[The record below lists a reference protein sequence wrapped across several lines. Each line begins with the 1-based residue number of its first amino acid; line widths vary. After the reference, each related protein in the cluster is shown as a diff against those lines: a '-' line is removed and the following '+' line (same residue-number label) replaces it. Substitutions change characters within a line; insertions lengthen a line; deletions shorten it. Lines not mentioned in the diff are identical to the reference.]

1 VLGKLELLARA
12 SHEAVEEWLIVVNDD
27 VPRYAIPIYNV
38 RPDEVKYI
46 FLFLLPL
53 VELFLPI
60 WISNQ

>member
-1 VLGKLELLARA
+1 MNFFAQV
-12 SHEAVEEWLIVVNDD
+12 SHEAVEEWLIIVNDD

-60 WISNQ
+60 WISDQ